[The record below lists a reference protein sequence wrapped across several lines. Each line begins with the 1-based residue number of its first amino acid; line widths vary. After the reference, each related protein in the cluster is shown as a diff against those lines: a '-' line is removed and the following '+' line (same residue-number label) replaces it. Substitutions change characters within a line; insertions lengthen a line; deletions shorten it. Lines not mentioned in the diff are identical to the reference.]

1 MCTDS
6 MAINSV
12 LLVLGVIIVLKG
24 ADWLTDGAVNIAT
37 RFGVSQM
44 VIGLTI
50 VAMGTSM
57 PEFCVSMVSALK
69 GTPDLAVGNVVGSN
83 TLNTLLIVGC
93 SALVAPIM
101 VKRSS
106 VKRDIPFAVVAS
118 LLMLLFCLDGAIGR
132 VDAAVLFAGF
142 CLFMFVTLKYA
153 KTTEEHAAA
162 VATSGA
168 AMATA
173 AAASTSVSETPT
185 SQTSAPEA
193 STSQPSS
200 PEASSSETSA
210 QEASQASGTSML
222 KAVVMLVVGLLCLIA
237 GSNMFVDNASFV
249 ASSLGVSDAVIGL
262 TIVAGGTS
270 MPELAT
276 SMVSAKKGNSDIAI
290 GNVIGSNVFNILM
303 IIGITGLVKPM
314 HIAGI
319 TTLDLIMMLASMLLM
334 WFFCRTTYKVKRWE
348 GAVLTIIYL
357 AYLTWLIMNAV

>member
-6 MAINSV
+6 MAINIV

-50 VAMGTSM
+50 VALGTSM

-153 KTTEEHAAA
+153 KTTEEHAAT

-173 AAASTSVSETPT
+173 AAASTSVSETPV
-185 SQTSAPEA
+185 SQTSASEA
-193 STSQPSS
+193 SV
-200 PEASSSETSA
+200 A
-210 QEASQASGTSML
+210 SML
-222 KAVVMLVVGLLCLIA
+222 KAIVMLVVGLLCLIA

-270 MPELAT
+270 LPELAT

-348 GAVLTIIYL
+348 GAVLTIVYL

>member
-6 MAINSV
+6 MAINIV

-50 VAMGTSM
+50 VALGTSM

-153 KTTEEHAAA
+153 KTTEGPAAS
-162 VATSGA
+162 VATNGA
-168 AMATA
+168 ATATA
-173 AAASTSVSETPT
+173 IS
-185 SQTSAPEA
+185 EA
-193 STSQPSS
+193 STSQASS
-200 PEASSSETSA
+200 SEASSSETSAPEASSSETSA
-210 QEASQASGTSML
+210 PKASQASGTSML

-270 MPELAT
+270 LPELAT

-348 GAVLTIIYL
+348 GAVLTIVYL

>member
-6 MAINSV
+6 MAINIV

-83 TLNTLLIVGC
+83 ILNTLLIVGC

-200 PEASSSETSA
+200 SEASSSETSA